1 MTAGV
6 AVMVKDK
13 YAVRLGQEQREAV
26 QRLILGKNSA
36 RVTAADSPGDDGWA
50 VWMWP

>member
-26 QRLILGKNSA
+26 QRLIRVGKKL
-36 RVTAADSPGDDGWA
+36 SPSDR
-50 VWMWP
+50 